1 MLNTISQILQKE
13 TLTRADLITLL
24 SVRSAEATQ
33 LILDKAYQ
41 VKTKTVGR
49 KVYLRGLIELTN
61 ICAKNCFYC
70 GIRAANTKVERYS
83 LSVEEVLQ
91 AADFAWKNG
100 FGSLVIQ
107 TGEQQSR
114 AFANLIED
122 LLIKIHE
129 TTNHELSVTL
139 SCGEQEFGVYERWKK
154 AGAERYL
161 LRIETTNEV
170 LYYKIHPND
179 ENHAFEKRIEAL
191 KNLRIAGFQ
200 VGTGVMIGLP
210 EQTIEDLADDLVFF
224 KTMDIDMIGM
234 GPFIEHVDTPMY
246 EKSHLLWPA
255 DERFRMSLL
264 MLALARIIMPDINL
278 ASSTALETLDPLGRQ
293 KGLLVGA
300 NVVMPN
306 LTPVSSRKKY
316 QLYNNKP
323 HLDKDAALSAASL
336 QKIIHEIGEVIG
348 FNEAGSSLHFKNRV
362 GSQ

>member
-13 TLTRADLITLL
+13 TLTRTDFITLL

-33 LILDKAYQ
+33 LVLDKAYQ
-41 VKTKTVGR
+41 VKTETVGR

-70 GIRAANTKVERYS
+70 GIRAANIKVERYS

-114 AFANLIED
+114 AFADMIED
-122 LLIKIHE
+122 LLIMIHD

-139 SCGEQEFGVYERWKK
+139 SCGEQELSVYERWRK
-154 AGAERYL
+154 AGAGRFL
-161 LRIETTNEV
+161 LRIETSNRD
-170 LYYKIHPND
+170 LYHKIHPND
-179 ENHAFEKRIEAL
+179 NFHSFESRIKAL
-191 KNLRIAGFQ
+191 NDLRIAGFQ

-210 EQTIEDLADDLVFF
+210 EQSIGDLADDLIFF

-234 GPFIEHVDTPMY
+234 GPFIEHADTPLYAKNHM
-246 EKSHLLWPA
+246 LWPA
-255 DERFRMSLL
+255 HERFRMSLL
-264 MLALARIIMPDINL
+264 MLALARITMPDINI

-293 KGLLVGA
+293 KGLLAGA

-336 QKIIHEIGEVIG
+336 QKIIHDIGEVIG

-362 GSQ
+362 GSV